1 MKRWNEMSRKKQIW
15 MIVLLVMIVLLL
27 IGSSLANVLFPNTL
41 LAQII
46 DQSIGKFFNLFGFFV
61 DNYVRLLE
69 TFTIIFFV
77 WLIAKGIHLL
87 IQVMTSKSQRSQT
100 VGALFSSIIKYG
112 SVVVMVFLILAAWG
126 VQTQTLL
133 AGAGILG
140 LALSFGAQSLI
151 EDVISGLFLIFEK
164 QFQVGDVIQIDSFR
178 GTVTEIGIRATRFED
193 VNGDIKIVN
202 NSDIRGAINT
212 SAHLSL
218 SICDVSV
225 SYGANLKE
233 VEQVIIEALPKIK
246 DMIPEI
252 QEGPTYR
259 GVQSLG
265 ESSVVLRVVA
275 KAQEMKKYQVTRD
288 LNRAMKLLF
297 DEKGISIPFPQLVVH
312 MEKEKKED

>member
-1 MKRWNEMSRKKQIW
+1 MKHWKEMSRSKRIW
-15 MIVLLVMIVLLL
+15 MIGLLVLILLLL
-27 IGSSLANVLFPNTL
+27 IASSLASVLFPNTL
-41 LAQII
+41 FSQVV

-69 TFTIIFFV
+69 TATIIFFV
-77 WLIAKGIHLL
+77 WLIAKVIQFL
-87 IQVMTSKSQRSQT
+87 IQITTNKSQRSQT

-112 SVVVMVFLILAAWG
+112 SVLLMVFLILAAWG

-151 EDVISGLFLIFEK
+151 EDVISGLFLIFER

-178 GTVTEIGIRATRFED
+178 GTVIEIGIRATRFED
-193 VNGDIKIVN
+193 LNGDIKIVN

-218 SICDVSV
+218 AICDVSV

-233 VEQVIIEALPKIK
+233 VEQVILEALPDIK
-246 DMIPEI
+246 NQIPDI

-275 KAQEMKKYQVTRD
+275 KAPEMKKYQVTRD

-297 DEKGISIPFPQLVVH
+297 DEKGIQIPFPQLVVH
-312 MEKEKKED
+312 MESEVKKD

>member
-1 MKRWNEMSRKKQIW
+1 MKRWNEMSRKNQIW

-61 DNYVRLLE
+61 DNYVRILE

-77 WLIAKGIHLL
+77 WLIAKGIHIL
-87 IQVMTSKSQRSQT
+87 IGVTTNKTQRSQT

-151 EDVISGLFLIFEK
+151 EDVISGLFLIFER

-178 GTVTEIGIRATRFED
+178 GTVIEIGIRATRFED

-218 SICDVSV
+218 AICDVSV

-233 VEQVIIEALPKIK
+233 IEKIILEALPNIK

-288 LNRAMKLLF
+288 LNRAIKLLF